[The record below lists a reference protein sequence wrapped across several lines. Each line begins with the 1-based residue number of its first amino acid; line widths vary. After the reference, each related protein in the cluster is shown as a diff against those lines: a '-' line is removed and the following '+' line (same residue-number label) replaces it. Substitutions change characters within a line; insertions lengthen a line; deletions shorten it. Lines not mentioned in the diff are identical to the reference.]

1 MLYKPDPSN
10 FKQILPGVFMKAL
23 TYGNNSLLCEFQL
36 KQGSIIPA
44 HQHPQ
49 EQTGYLISGRLRFSS
64 DDEDFIVEPGSSWN
78 FKGGIVHGAE
88 VLEDSVAIEIFSPI
102 RQDYLT

>member
-1 MLYKPDPSN
+1 MFYKPDPSN

-23 TYGNNSLLCEFQL
+23 TYGDNSLLCEFQL
-36 KQGSIIPA
+36 KQGSVIPA

-64 DDEDFIVEPGSSWN
+64 DKEDFIVDPGSSWN

-102 RQDYLT
+102 REDYLV

>member
-23 TYGNNSLLCEFQL
+23 TYGDNSLLCEFQL

-44 HQHPQ
+44 HQHSQ

-64 DDEDFIVEPGSSWN
+64 DEGDFIAEPGSSWN
-78 FKGGIVHGAE
+78 LKGGLVHGAE
-88 VLEDSVAIEIFSPI
+88 VLKDSVAIEIFSPI
-102 RQDYLT
+102 RQDYLA

>member
-1 MLYKPDPSN
+1 MFYKPDSSN

-23 TYGNNSLLCEFQL
+23 TYGDNSLLCEFQL

-49 EQTGYLISGRLRFSS
+49 EQTGYLLSGRLRFSS
-64 DDEDFIVEPGSSWN
+64 EEEDFIVEPGCSWN
-78 FKGGIVHGAE
+78 FKGGKVHQAE

-102 RQDYLT
+102 RQEYLA

>member
-23 TYGNNSLLCEFQL
+23 TYGDNSLLCEFQL
-36 KQGSIIPA
+36 EQGSIIPA

-64 DDEDFIVEPGSSWN
+64 DEEDFIVEPGCSWN

-88 VLEDSVAIEIFSPI
+88 ILEDSVAIEIFSPI
-102 RQDYLT
+102 RQDYLA

>member
-1 MLYKPDPSN
+1 MLYKPDPLN
-10 FKQILPGVFMKAL
+10 FKQILNGVFMKPL
-23 TYGNNSLLCEFQL
+23 TYGDNSLLCEFQL
-36 KQGSIIPA
+36 KQDSVIPA

-64 DDEDFIVEPGSSWN
+64 DDGDFIVEPGCSWN

-102 RQDYLT
+102 RQDYLA

>member
-1 MLYKPDPSN
+1 MFYKPDPSK

-44 HQHPQ
+44 HQHSQ
-49 EQTGYLISGRLRFSS
+49 EQTGYLISGRLRFSGGE
-64 DDEDFIVEPGSSWN
+64 EDFIAEPGSSWN

-88 VLEDSVAIEIFSPI
+88 VLQDSVAIELFSPV
-102 RQDYLT
+102 RQDYLA

>member
-23 TYGNNSLLCEFQL
+23 TYGDNTLLCEFQL

-49 EQTGYLISGRLRFSS
+49 EQTGYLITGRLRFSH
-64 DDEDFIVEPGSSWN
+64 DEEDFIVEPGCSWN

-102 RQDYLT
+102 RQDYLA